1 MAEYTTTIPIPE
13 PIKPRE
19 LLDDPVEEKAIEVT
33 PVGDPPT
40 HVLATHKRRLIA
52 VVKVDGEGDD
62 ARKKAESKVRK
73 EAKRY
78 VGEYP
83 PMVDK
88 AGNVLEVDMGDV
100 FKLASRR
107 PWLGRNP
114 ALATLMIEVF
124 REYRDAEREGRAMQL
139 TKEQV
144 DAAKVALTKE
154 ADPKIGDEYLAGAF
168 GPVVV
173 SQVYEGLVQRFV
185 QLAED
190 GGEDAEAKALPA
202 PAPEAKSNGKSNG
215 AAAPKKKAPKRKSG
229 RKGRSRKRA

>member
-1 MAEYTTTIPIPE
+1 MPEYTTTIPIPE
-13 PIKPRE
+13 TIKPRE

-33 PVGDPPT
+33 PVGEPAT
-40 HVLATHKRRLIA
+40 HVIATHKRRLMA

-62 ARKKAESKVRK
+62 ARKKAEAKARK

-107 PWLGRNP
+107 HWLGRNP

-124 REYRDAEREGRAMQL
+124 REYRDAEREGRGMRL

-144 DAAKVALTKE
+144 DAAKVALTRE
-154 ADPKIGDEYLAGAF
+154 ADPKIGDEYLATAF
-168 GPVVV
+168 GPIVV
-173 SQVYEGLVQRFV
+173 SQIHEQLIQRWV
-185 QLAED
+185 KLAE
-190 GGEDAEAKALPA
+190 GGEDDAKALPA
-202 PAPEAKSNGKSNG
+202 PEPKSNGKSNG
-215 AAAPKKKAPKRKSG
+215 APKKKKAPSRKNTG
-229 RKGRSRKRA
+229 GGKGRSRKRA